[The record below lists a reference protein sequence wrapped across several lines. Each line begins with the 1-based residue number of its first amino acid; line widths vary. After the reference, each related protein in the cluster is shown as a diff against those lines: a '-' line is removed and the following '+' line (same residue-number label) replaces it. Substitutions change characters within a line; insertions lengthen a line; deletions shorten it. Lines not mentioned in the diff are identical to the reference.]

1 MTYYETSTVP
11 PISTIWSENA
21 APLNQTR
28 EETREDLRRILNIP
42 VSLEGLG
49 NLTRQMNSTAEL
61 SAPAVATIEANVN
74 EHKTLETSRTEIQN
88 KASWDGSAPLKKADV
103 VEYDTS
109 LLAKSDAIITQT
121 QGINAR
127 MGQLEMEIR
136 VSLGLTPGH
145 STARLYRS

>member
-1 MTYYETSTVP
+1 VTYFETSTIP
-11 PISTIWSENA
+11 EISTVWGENA
-21 APLNQTR
+21 APLNQAR

-49 NLTRQMNSTAEL
+49 NLTRQMNATAEL
-61 SAPAVATIEANVN
+61 SSPAAAGIEANIS
-74 EHKTLETSRTEIQN
+74 EYKTLETSRTQVQN

-136 VSLGLTPGH
+136 VSLGLTPGN
-145 STARLYRS
+145 SNARLYRS

>member
-1 MTYYETSTVP
+1 VTYYETSAVP
-11 PISTIWSENA
+11 DISTVWGENA
-21 APLNQTR
+21 APLSQTR

-49 NLTRQMNSTAEL
+49 NLTRQMNATAEL
-61 SAPAVATIEANVN
+61 SGSAAAGIEANIG
-74 EHKTLETSRTEIQN
+74 EYKTLETSRTAIQN

-109 LLAKSDAIITQT
+109 LLARPDAIIAQT

-145 STARLYRS
+145 GTARLYRS

>member
-1 MTYYETSTVP
+1 MTYFETSTVP
-11 PISTIWSENA
+11 EISTTWSENA

-49 NLTRQMNSTAEL
+49 NLTRRMNSTAEL
-61 SAPAVATIEANVN
+61 SAPAVAAIEESLS

-109 LLAKSDAIITQT
+109 LLARSDAIIAQT

-136 VSLGLTPGH
+136 VSLGMAPSG
-145 STARLYRS
+145 STARMYRS

>member
-11 PISTIWSENA
+11 PVSTIWSENA

-28 EETREDLRRILNIP
+28 QNTREDLRRILNVP
-42 VSLEGLG
+42 ASLEGLG
-49 NLTRQMNSTAEL
+49 NLTRQMNATAEL
-61 SAPAVATIEANVN
+61 SAPAAATIEANIS
-74 EHKTLETSRTEIQN
+74 EYKTLESSRTGIQN

-109 LLAKSDAIITQT
+109 LLAKSDAIIAQT

-145 STARLYRS
+145 GTARLYRN

>member
-1 MTYYETSTVP
+1 
-11 PISTIWSENA
+11 
-21 APLNQTR
+21 
-28 EETREDLRRILNIP
+28 
-42 VSLEGLG
+42 
-49 NLTRQMNSTAEL
+49 
-61 SAPAVATIEANVN
+61 VATIEASIS
-74 EHKTLETSRTEIQN
+74 EFKTLETSRTEIQN

-136 VSLGLTPGH
+136 VSLGLTPSG
-145 STARLYRS
+145 SAARLYRS